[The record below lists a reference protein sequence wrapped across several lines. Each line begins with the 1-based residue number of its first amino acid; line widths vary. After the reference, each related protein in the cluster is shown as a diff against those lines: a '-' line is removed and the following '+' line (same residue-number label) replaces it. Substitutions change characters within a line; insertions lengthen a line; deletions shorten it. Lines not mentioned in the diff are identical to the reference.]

1 VHRICFDG
9 AAVRHNLDC
18 CTDNSTR
25 GEDLL
30 HVNKASGS
38 IRGFSFFVLDAA
50 RENRWLGVRAAE
62 GTRLSRMIHEKDT
75 LREFPTASGWRVTTG
90 QFQTVDSGHRV
101 NWR

>member
-1 VHRICFDG
+1 MHRICFDG

-50 RENRWLGVRAAE
+50 RGNRWLGVRAAE
-62 GTRLSRMIHEKDT
+62 GMFRAENIPFLDTSAVSIEEIAATLLQQTGLKRRLY
-75 LREFPTASGWRVTTG
+75 G
-90 QFQTVDSGHRV
+90 
-101 NWR
+101 